1 MGFMAPDQE
10 EEARVGEECGI
21 LPKTDDMRLRRIRD
35 RPFPTKVTDD
45 DAAVRVAKT
54 PDDWMCSASKKLPQA
69 ITVVSVSSTR

>member
-45 DAAVRVAKT
+45 DASGQGRKDLMIGCVRPARNF
-54 PDDWMCSASKKLPQA
+54 P
-69 ITVVSVSSTR
+69 RR